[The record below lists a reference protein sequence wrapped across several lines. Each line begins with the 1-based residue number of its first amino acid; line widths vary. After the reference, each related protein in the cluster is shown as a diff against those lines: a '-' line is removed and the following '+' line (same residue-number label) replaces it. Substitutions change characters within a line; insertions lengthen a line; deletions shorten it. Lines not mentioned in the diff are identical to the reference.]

1 MPLQTLY
8 RACFFYYDSLDWRK
22 KNKLNIFCST
32 TVSSKEEA
40 IKYLDDNV
48 YKMYAK
54 LLTKF
59 VGKAFTVK
67 NLGDHYYLIESGN
80 IVGFT
85 ALGDITPVYKIHPG
99 YYKYRHFN
107 VYKYSDKLIVKDFV
121 GNLLGTIEFTNDIK
135 DQAFNEAF
143 DLVDKYAND
152 PKYLKDHDFN
162 GFMKR
167 KKKARF
173 IYE

>member
-135 DQAFNEAF
+135 DRTFNEAF

-152 PKYLKDHDFN
+152 PKYLKEHRFSDFI
-162 GFMKR
+162 
-167 KKKARF
+167 KKKKEGS

>member
-8 RACFFYYDSLDWRK
+8 RACFFYYDHLDWSK
-22 KNKLNIFCST
+22 KQKLNIFRSI
-32 TVSSKEEA
+32 TVSSKDEA
-40 IKYLDDNV
+40 KTYLDDNV

-67 NLGDHYYLIESGN
+67 NLGDCYYLIESN
-80 IVGFT
+80 KIVGFT

-99 YYKYRHFN
+99 YYKYKHFN
-107 VYKYSDKLIVKDFV
+107 VYKYSDKFIVKDFV
-121 GNLLGTIEFTNDIK
+121 GNLLGTIRFTNDTK
-135 DQAFNEAF
+135 DQALNEAF

-152 PKYLKDHDFN
+152 SKYLREYDFN

-167 KKKARF
+167 KKKEGS